1 MVGVFGSALD
11 LFSSYLFIYLYLSVR
26 TFSVRVCRFSSYVA
40 CMTCEV
46 PQGSLPGSL
55 LFSFYQLL
63 LARINLFMAFHIISE

>member
-11 LFSSYLFIYLYLSVR
+11 LFSSYLSVR

-63 LARINLFMAFHIISE
+63 LARINLFMAFHIISG